1 MITQEELKEHLH
13 YDPLTGDFN
22 WIIGKRGLKVNSK
35 AGSMN
40 DQGYVII
47 RINNIRYRAHR
58 LAWLCVYGHFPI
70 NEIDH
75 INGVRS
81 DNRIENLRDVTR
93 KENKKNVGKYKT
105 NTSGVNGVRWYE
117 PLSKW
122 HAQIQID
129 NHKIHLGYFENLKDA
144 IAARKSAETNFNF
157 HINHGR
163 KNSHES
169 QT

>member
-1 MITQEELKEHLH
+1 MITQEELKEYLH

-22 WIIGKRGLKVNSK
+22 WTIGKRGLKVNSK

-58 LAWLCVYGHFPI
+58 LAWLYVYGHFPI

-81 DNRIENLRDVTR
+81 DNRIENLRD
-93 KENKKNVGKYKT
+93 
-105 NTSGVNGVRWYE
+105 
-117 PLSKW
+117 
-122 HAQIQID
+122 
-129 NHKIHLGYFENLKDA
+129 A
-144 IAARKSAETNFNF
+144 IAARKNAETNFNF

-169 QT
+169 KT